1 MNAKDEQPWRQLGLT
16 EGEYERIRKD
26 LGREP
31 NLVEL
36 NIYSVMWSEHC
47 SYKHSR
53 AALRML
59 PVEGPH
65 VLQGPGENAG
75 VVDLGGG
82 LGAAFK
88 IESHNHPTAVEPF
101 QGAATGAGGI
111 IRDIVAMGARPAA
124 LLGSLRF
131 GPLEDRRSRYLF
143 ERAVAGINWYAKETG
158 IPVAGGEIYF
168 EECYRGNPLVNAMC
182 VGLLPVERLMRG
194 RASGEGNLVLLAG
207 ALTGRDGIHGVTFAS
222 VELAAEIEEEERPP
236 VQVGDAALG
245 KALLEATLEVIEKDL
260 AVGVQDLGGAGLTC
274 AVTETAA
281 RAGSG
286 IELELDLVPLREEGM
301 TAYEILTSESQERM
315 LLIVEPEKRA
325 EAAAAF
331 ERRGLSCTVIGR
343 VAGDGMVTVK
353 HHGETVARVPAKS
366 VAEGAPVYEP
376 AFCEPEYYGRLAAFD
391 PLELPQVD
399 NLNEALLKVLGSPD
413 VAGRAWIQ
421 SGRGEVNDDVSIEGD
436 LPAGT
441 GGGGAALLPLPH
453 GRALAMAVAG
463 NGRLV
468 YLDPYRGAIFAVC
481 EAARLLACA
490 GAEPL
495 GITDGLNFGNP
506 EKPEV
511 YWQFKQAVEGI
522 ADACRALSL
531 PVVGG
536 NVSFY
541 NEVEGEAIY
550 PTPVIGAVGLQEN
563 AAKSCSPGFSRDGD
577 LIYLLGASSIS
588 LGGSQ
593 YLKSCRGRVAGALPQ
608 IDLELERRLQELL
621 RRIIGEGL
629 PGCARDISGGGLA
642 VALAECCL
650 LGGRG
655 AAVALPAADRPELTL
670 FGEGPSRVAITVKP
684 GSSQRLESLAREAAV
699 PAVQLG
705 QTGGDRLRIAVGGQ
719 ELVDLTVAR
728 MWKVYREA
736 IPCLSQ

>member
-1 MNAKDEQPWRQLGLT
+1 MKAKDEQPWRQLGLT
-16 EGEYERIRKD
+16 EDEYERIRTD

-53 AALRML
+53 AALRLL
-59 PVEGPH
+59 PTGGSR

-82 LGAAFK
+82 LAAAFK

-143 ERAVAGINWYAKETG
+143 ERAAAGISWYAAGTD
-158 IPVAGGEIYF
+158 IPVLSGELYF

-182 VGLLPVERLMRG
+182 VGLMPAERLMRG
-194 RASGEGNLVLLAG
+194 RACGEGNLVLLAG
-207 ALTGRDGIHGVTFAS
+207 ARTGRDGIHGVTFAS
-222 VELAAEIEEEERPP
+222 VELTAEIEEEERPP
-236 VQVGDAALG
+236 VQVGDAATG

-260 AVGVQDLGGAGLTC
+260 ALGVQDLGGAGLTC
-274 AVTETAA
+274 AATETAA
-281 RAGSG
+281 RGGSG
-286 IELELDLVPLREEGM
+286 IELELELVPLREEGM
-301 TAYEILTSESQERM
+301 TAHEILTSESQERM
-315 LLIVEPEKRA
+315 FLIVTPERQQ

-331 ERRGLSCTVIGR
+331 QKRGLSCTAIGR
-343 VAGDGMVTVK
+343 VNGDGMVTVK

-366 VAEGAPVYEP
+366 VVDGAPVYEP
-376 AFCEPEYYGRLAAFD
+376 ASREPEYCRKLAAFD
-391 PLELPQVD
+391 PLGLPPVED
-399 NLNEALLKVLGSPD
+399 FNRAFLEVLGSPD
-413 VAGRAWIQ
+413 VAGKAWPLDC
-421 SGRGEVNDDVSIEGD
+421 RGKAPCPDGVEGD
-436 LPAGT
+436 LLG
-441 GGGGAALLPLPH
+441 GSGGGAAPLLQLSH
-453 GRALAMAVAG
+453 GRALAMALAG

-481 EAARLLACA
+481 EAARILACA

-511 YWQFKQAVEGI
+511 FWQFKQAVEGI
-522 ADACRALSL
+522 AAACRALDL

-541 NEVEGEAIY
+541 NEVGGEAIY
-550 PTPVIGAVGLQEN
+550 PTPVIGAVGLLED
-563 AAKSCSPGFSRDGD
+563 AAKRCGQGFSRDDD
-577 LIYLLGASSIS
+577 LVYLLGASAVS

-593 YLKSCRGRVAGALPQ
+593 FLKTCHGRATGALPQ
-608 IDLELERRLQELL
+608 IDLELERRLQVLL
-621 RRIIGEGL
+621 RRLIREGL
-629 PGCARDISGGGLA
+629 PGCANAITGGGLA
-642 VALAECCL
+642 VALAESSL
-650 LGGRG
+650 RGGRG
-655 AAVALPAADRPELTL
+655 VNVTLQAGVRPEMAL
-670 FGEGPSRVAITVKP
+670 FGEGPSRVAVSVKP
-684 GSSQRLESLAREAAV
+684 GDGARLEAMAREAAV
-699 PAVQLG
+699 PAVKLG
-705 QTGGDRLRIAVGGQ
+705 RTGGGRLRIASG
-719 ELVDLTVAR
+719 EHSWIDLPLAQLQ
-728 MWKVYREA
+728 KVYREA
-736 IPCLSQ
+736 IPCPEE